1 MVGEDRKDLPM
12 PAALMKAVN
21 KFPGYEHVKVSLDVT
36 PRGTGISGTALRN
49 SLKNDPP
56 EKALAVWSNAFDA
69 NKLGEDWIKHL
80 MDITRKGMGLKDP
93 VGETAIHNILNNINH
108 RDINEIKTSV
118 MQASNKFRTLQYE
131 LQKRNIKVG
140 QAMNEAIKTGLRIL

>member
-1 MVGEDRKDLPM
+1 
-12 PAALMKAVN
+12 
-21 KFPGYEHVKVSLDVT
+21 
-36 PRGTGISGTALRN
+36 
-49 SLKNDPP
+49 
-56 EKALAVWSNAFDA
+56 
-69 NKLGEDWIKHL
+69 
-80 MDITRKGMGLKDP
+80 MDITKKGMGLKDP

>member
-1 MVGEDRKDLPM
+1 MVGEDRASM
-12 PAALMKAVN
+12 PIAGALMKAVN
-21 KFPGYEHVKVSLDVT
+21 KFAGYEHVKVSLEVT

-56 EKALAVWSNAFDA
+56 EKALAVWSNAFDV
-69 NKLGEDWIKHL
+69 NKLGVDWIKHL
-80 MDITRKGMGLKDP
+80 MDVTRKGMGLKEP
-93 VGETAIHNILNNINH
+93 AVESIINNILNNINH
-108 RDINEIKTSV
+108 QDINEIKTIV
-118 MQASNKFRTLQYE
+118 MQTGNKFRTLQYE